1 MSCFS
6 KKIFRN
12 KELKNAGWII
22 GCKIGKAV
30 LSLVTTMILARYLG
44 VRNYGLINYAAGLVT
59 FVTPLMRLGIDSILV
74 YEIVNKPDE
83 DGKIVGTAIGL
94 NVISSLLC
102 ILGVVSF
109 CFIASGK
116 EIETIIVCLCY
127 CLVLPFQAIEIIY
140 YWFQAKLMVKYSS
153 IAMLISYIC
162 VAILQIMLTVV
173 RANIYIFAM
182 SYSVDFLVISIVL
195 MIQYRRN
202 SDQKLVFS
210 SVIARQLLKAGS
222 YYIIP
227 SLMVVIF
234 SQTDKIMLKL
244 MVSNDITGI
253 YSAAVTCASMTSFI
267 FAAVIDSFRP
277 GIFEIAKQD
286 CERFEKK
293 LTGLYSAIIYFSL
306 LQCVIITCLAP
317 FIIRIMYGNEYAS
330 SVPVLQIVVWFTTFS
345 YVGTVRNIWLIT
357 EKKQKYLL
365 YVNIVG
371 AVLNIVLNFI
381 LIPVFKAEGAAIASL
396 VTQFFTNVVT
406 GIIIKPLRRNNVLM
420 LRGLSPK
427 RIFDLFN

>member
-427 RIFDLFN
+427 KIFDLFN